1 MKRKF
6 SFAKLIRWIGKF
18 FVHAIPITIALLTIA
33 PFVYVL
39 IISFQHVIYLAGDPR
54 LWFSQ
59 PLTLTTYGHVLKN
72 TSMLRWMLN
81 SIIVATLVTV
91 LGLFLYSGAGYA
103 FFRNRNRKLIGLLFG
118 LILLGIMIPKGVT
131 MIPMFIMASGLKLTN
146 TYAGLIIPPLAIPVG
161 VFLVRQA
168 MFSFPMELV
177 DAAKIDGCSEFSAF
191 LRIVMPIL
199 APSLVV
205 VAIYTFMDQWR
216 EFIWPLILTS
226 TDRMSTIPVGL
237 STLSSE
243 FRTDYGIFMAGVVI
257 SMLPGIVVFLLF
269 QRQFLKGMTAG
280 ALKE

>member
-1 MKRKF
+1 MKPKF
-6 SFAKLIRWIGKF
+6 SGAKLAKWIGGF

-54 LWFSQ
+54 LWFSK
-59 PLTLTTYGHVLKN
+59 PFSLTTYSFVISN
-72 TSMLRWMLN
+72 TGMLRWMLN
-81 SIIVATLVTV
+81 SIIVATSVTV
-91 LGLFLYSGAGYA
+91 IGLFLYSGAGYV
-103 FFRNRNRKLIGLLFG
+103 FFRNRDKKLIGLLFG
-118 LILLGIMIPKGVT
+118 FILLGIMIPKGVT
-131 MIPMFIMASGLKLTN
+131 MIPLFMMASGLNMTN
-146 TYAGLIIPPLAIPVG
+146 SSLGLIFPPLAIPVG

-191 LRIVMPIL
+191 VRIVMPLL

-205 VAIYTFMDQWR
+205 VAVYTFMDQWR
-216 EFIWPLILTS
+216 EFIWPLIMTS

-237 STLSSE
+237 SALSSE
-243 FRTDYGIFMAGVVI
+243 FKTDYGVFMAGVVI
-257 SMLPGIVVFLLF
+257 SMLPGIIAFLLF
-269 QRQFLKGMTAG
+269 QRQFLKGLTAG